1 MNYKGTATPGYSP
14 LISLKLIHLVFHT
27 PSGRFHRLHFL
38 SNMLFLR
45 PYMAINVEVEK
56 NSNESSA
63 NVIRRF
69 TKRMQGAGIVPKV
82 RGGRYYTRN
91 KSGNVR
97 RAAKLKKLDKAEA
110 YEKLVKLGVVQEHRG
125 RGRR

>member
-1 MNYKGTATPGYSP
+1 
-14 LISLKLIHLVFHT
+14 
-27 PSGRFHRLHFL
+27 
-38 SNMLFLR
+38 MLFLAA
-45 PYMAINVEVEK
+45 YMAINVEVEK

-82 RGGRYYTRN
+82 RGGRYFARI
-91 KSGNVR
+91 KSQNVR
-97 RAAKLKKLDKAEA
+97 RTAKLKKLGKAET
-110 YEKLVKLGVVQEHRG
+110 YDKLVKLGKVQEHRG

>member
-1 MNYKGTATPGYSP
+1 
-14 LISLKLIHLVFHT
+14 
-27 PSGRFHRLHFL
+27 
-38 SNMLFLR
+38 MLFLR
-45 PYMAINVEVEK
+45 AYMATNVEVEK
-56 NSNESSA
+56 NNNESSA

-82 RGGRYYTRN
+82 RGGRYFTRI

-97 RAAKLKKLDKAEA
+97 RTAKLKKLDKAEA